1 MGSHEWVEIDYEMLD
16 AARTSRGGWSRA
28 QLQVLGVPWP
38 PPTGWMR
45 RTVGRRVRRADFET
59 FALLGREAKAD

>member
-1 MGSHEWVEIDYEMLD
+1 MGSHEWVEIEYEMLD

-45 RTVGRRVRRADFET
+45 RTVGT
-59 FALLGREAKAD
+59 KST